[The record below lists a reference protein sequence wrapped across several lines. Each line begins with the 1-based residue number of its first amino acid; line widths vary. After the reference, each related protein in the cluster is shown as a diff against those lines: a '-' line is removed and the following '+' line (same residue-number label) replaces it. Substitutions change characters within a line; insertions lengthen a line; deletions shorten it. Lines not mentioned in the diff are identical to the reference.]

1 MQFYLNT
8 ITKNASGNGSNF
20 IYFIFFEFLFQN
32 VIVCENYFMAVYK
45 MKIKNTFRKFYYIIG
60 LSTLTKYF
68 NSTTSNN
75 IFFHIK
81 SWWKWTTYI
90 LTVTLDQPF
99 NVVWFADSI
108 GILVF
113 VVLNISICRLHF
125 LLIKI
130 YYHVTNQGGVLEESK
145 CVICDKIISL
155 NK

>member
-1 MQFYLNT
+1 M
-8 ITKNASGNGSNF
+8 
-20 IYFIFFEFLFQN
+20 FQN
-32 VIVCENYFMAVYK
+32 VIVCEKYFMAVYK
-45 MKIKNTFRKFYYIIG
+45 MKIKYKFRKF
-60 LSTLTKYF
+60 LLNHWSLHLNFKYF

-75 IFFHIK
+75 ILFHIK

-90 LTVTLDQPF
+90 LIVTQDQPF
-99 NVVWFADSI
+99 NFVWLADSI
-108 GILVF
+108 DNFVF